1 MTKILGQEVETL
13 KNQILAIIFNVCSW
27 LLSFIPFG
35 LGSNNSGSAVTDSFK
50 CVSIGGPGGLDVL
63 QVKAIPGHP
72 RATRATVGYNLPG
85 LRSPFACVEDLSSL
99 PKDYVLVKNSYFS
112 VNYADVCIRWG

>member
-1 MTKILGQEVETL
+1 MAKIFGQEIEAV
-13 KNQILAIIFNVCSW
+13 KNQLLAIILNVYSW

-35 LGSNNSGSAVTDSFK
+35 FGSSASAPVTDLCK

-63 QVKAIPGHP
+63 RVQPIPGSLEGV
-72 RATRATVGYNLPG
+72 RATVGYNLPG
-85 LRSPFACVEDLSSL
+85 IRSPFFASDKDLSNL
-99 PKDYVLVKNSYFS
+99 PKDYVLVRNSYFS

>member
-13 KNQILAIIFNVCSW
+13 KNQILAIIFNVYSW
-27 LLSFIPFG
+27 VLSLIPFG
-35 LGSNNSGSAVTDSFK
+35 LGSSKSGVSVTEPYK

-63 QVKAIPGHP
+63 QVKAIPGHSG
-72 RATRATVGYNLPG
+72 ATRATVGYNLPG
-85 LRSPFACVEDLSSL
+85 LRCPFACIDDLSSL
-99 PKDYVLVKNSYFS
+99 PNNYVLVKNSYFS